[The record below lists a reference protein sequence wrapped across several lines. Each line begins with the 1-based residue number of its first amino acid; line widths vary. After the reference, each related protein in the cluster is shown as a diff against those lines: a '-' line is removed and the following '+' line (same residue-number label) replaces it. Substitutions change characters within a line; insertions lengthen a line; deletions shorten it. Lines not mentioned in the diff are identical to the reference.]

1 MNTTL
6 SNIEKMVLG
15 FSALFVVAF
24 MSFFFMF
31 QGKNTKMTS
40 SDSQNIN
47 YEMAKAKSAE
57 SLYSLEGRDIDREN
71 QELEAEA
78 AQVKKGLV
86 KNKTQAAAKKADAAK
101 TTAAKSKTAPAAAA
115 KKTET
120 PSKTAQNKIHDTES
134 HKTESIVTDTLSNTP
149 YSAGAQVASPE
160 QTDVTAD
167 PVAKKNF
174 KSIAEWTKE
183 IFASSDRQVILKF
196 VAAYRS
202 KEVSDSDFYSLVN
215 QLLTSQDESKKGF
228 GLYAL
233 RAAPSYSSYATLVK
247 SQSSMNTTYQAYIQE
262 TLLSYHQSGS
272 LNYLRQAL
280 SSNDKQIV
288 LKTLEIIKV
297 GYLDIKNGNS
307 SSLIDSR
314 YRRDGD
320 YATFSLQNYL
330 AFLPQLTSLQVRS
343 QQSGDQDVYA
353 AATVLVQTIQP
364 STTVAVN

>member
-24 MSFFFMF
+24 MSFFFAF

-40 SDSQNIN
+40 SESHNIN

-71 QELEAEA
+71 QELDAEV

-86 KNKTQAAAKKADAAK
+86 KNKTQAAKKTDAAK
-101 TTAAKSKTAPAAAA
+101 TTAAKSKTAPTAAA
-115 KKTET
+115 KKTE
-120 PSKTAQNKIHDTES
+120 PSSKAVQNKIHDTDS
-134 HKTESIVTDTLSNTP
+134 HKTESVATETLSNTP
-149 YSAGAQVASPE
+149 YSTGAQVASPE

-167 PVAKKNF
+167 PTAKKNF

-183 IFASSDRQVILKF
+183 IFASSDRQIILKF

-202 KEVSDSDFYSLVN
+202 KEVSDSDFYSVVN

-233 RAAPSYSSYATLVK
+233 RAAPSYGSFATLVK
-247 SQSSMNTTYQAYIQE
+247 SQSSMNATYQAYIQE

-280 SSNDKQIV
+280 SSNDKQII

-297 GYLDIKNGNS
+297 GYLDIKNGTS
-307 SSLIDSR
+307 SSLVDAR

-330 AFLPQLTSLQVRS
+330 AFLPQLTSLQARS
-343 QQSGDQDVYA
+343 QQTGDQDVYA

-364 STTVAVN
+364 STAVAVN

>member
-31 QGKNTKMTS
+31 QGKNTKLTS

-71 QELEAEA
+71 QELDTEA
-78 AQVKKGLV
+78 AQVKKALV
-86 KNKTQAAAKKADAAK
+86 KNKTEAAKKTDAAK
-101 TTAAKSKTAPAAAA
+101 ATAAKSKTAPAAAA

-120 PSKTAQNKIHDTES
+120 PSKSAQNKIHDAQA
-134 HKTESIVTDTLSNTP
+134 HKTESVATDTLSNTP

-167 PVAKKNF
+167 PAAKKNF
-174 KSIAEWTKE
+174 KSITEWTKE
-183 IFASSDRQVILKF
+183 IFASSDRQIILKF
-196 VAAYRS
+196 VAAYRN
-202 KEVSDSDFYSLVN
+202 KEVSDSDFYSVVN

-233 RAAPSYSSYATLVK
+233 RAAPSYASYATLVK

-280 SSNDKQIV
+280 SSNDKQMV

-297 GYLDIKNGNS
+297 GYLDIKNGTS
-307 SSLIDSR
+307 SSLVDSR

-330 AFLPQLTSLQVRS
+330 AFLPQLTSLQSRS

>member
-1 MNTTL
+1 MNRTL

-24 MSFFFMF
+24 MSFFFAF
-31 QGKNTKMTS
+31 QGKNAKLTS
-40 SDSQNIN
+40 SESQNIN

-71 QELEAEA
+71 QELEAEV

-86 KNKTQAAAKKADAAK
+86 KNKTEAAKKADAVKA
-101 TTAAKSKTAPAAAA
+101 TAAKSKTAPAAAA
-115 KKTET
+115 KKTE
-120 PSKTAQNKIHDTES
+120 PSSKTAQNKIHDTQS
-134 HKTESIVTDTLSNTP
+134 HKTDSVATETLSTTP
-149 YSAGAQVASPE
+149 YSISPQVAFPE
-160 QTDVTAD
+160 ETDVTAD

-183 IFASSDRQVILKF
+183 IFASSDRQIILKF

-202 KEVSDSDFYSLVN
+202 KEVSDSDFYSLVT
-215 QLLTSQDESKKGF
+215 QLLNSQDDSKKGF

-233 RAAPSYSSYATLVK
+233 RAAPSYASYTTLVK
-247 SQSSMNTTYQAYIQE
+247 SQSNMNTTYQAYIQE

-280 SSNDKQIV
+280 ASNDKQIV

-297 GYLDIKNGNS
+297 GYLDIENGTS
-307 SSLIDSR
+307 SSLVDSR
-314 YRRDGD
+314 YRRGGD

-330 AFLPQLTSLQVRS
+330 AFLPQLTSLQARS

-353 AATVLVQTIQP
+353 AATLLVQTIQP
-364 STTVAVN
+364 STEVAAN